1 MGDPKG
7 FQKIKRQ
14 EAGYR
19 PVEERVGD
27 YGEVEKQLP
36 EDERRLQASRCM
48 ECGVPFCHWACPV
61 SNIMPEW
68 QDRVYRGDWKGAYDI
83 LRETNNFPEFTGR
96 VCPALCEASCVLSI
110 GDEAVTIRQNELAV
124 IEKAFALGLVKPE
137 PPARRTGKK
146 VAVIGGGPA
155 GLACADILNKQG
167 HTVTVFESADGVGGY
182 LRYGIPD
189 FKLNKQIIDRR
200 VRILTEEGIIIKT
213 GTMAGKDI
221 SSSEIRMNFDAVC
234 VAIGAREPRDLRIEG
249 RELAGIHFALD
260 YLIQQN
266 MVVKGA
272 AIPEDR
278 IIRALDK
285 NVVVIGGGDTGSD
298 CVGTANRQGAR
309 SVTQLELLPQPPPT
323 RSAGEPW
330 PLWPKLMKTSSS
342 HEEGCTRMWN
352 ISTKKFTGSRGRV
365 AGIAARRVEWSTGA
379 DGAPSMEEVPGSEF
393 TLDAELVLIAM
404 GFVHPVHTGLVADL
418 GLALDGR
425 GNIAIDDNRMTSVD
439 GVFSAGDSSRG
450 ASLVVHAIQDGRMAA
465 EGIDRYLAG
474 RECPAV

>member
-19 PVEERVGD
+19 PVEERIGD

-155 GLACADILNKQG
+155 GLACADLLNKRG

-213 GTMAGKDI
+213 GIMAGREI

-234 VAIGAREPRDLRIEG
+234 VAIGAREPRDLPIEG

-266 MVVKGA
+266 MMVKGA

-352 ISTKKFTGSRGRV
+352 ISTKKFTGSHGRV

-425 GNIAIDDNRMTSVD
+425 GNIAIDGNRMTSVD